1 MLTAI
6 AVVLHR
12 AKPRGAIAVALADM
26 RSIAACAVLQFWA
39 HRCPCRS
46 RQFAAVGMSDS
57 VRVACEAGR
66 GSEWSGRKADESGQW
81 CGRNSAEVPHASLG
95 ESRSRWATRGA
106 IAQGSARA
114 SVRSVTPGWCV
125 PHGPPFKSRSEA
137 TRLRAFHLYA

>member
-6 AVVLHR
+6 AGILAGR
-12 AKPRGAIAVALADM
+12 SLAAILPVLADM
-26 RSIAACAVLQFWA
+26 RSIAACVVLQFWA

-81 CGRNSAEVPHASLG
+81 CGRNSAEAPQASLG

-106 IAQGSARA
+106 SAQGSARA
-114 SVRSVTPGWCV
+114 SVRSVTPGCV
-125 PHGPPFKSRSEA
+125 PHGPPFKSRSAA
-137 TRLRAFHLYA
+137 TRLGAFHLYA